1 MTGTAPLPLVATP
14 GTVNVCAGAI
24 ADGDVGFAA
33 DSQPTMMKIAT
44 LVVAPIQ
51 KRRMIPTLAS
61 RFAMCRAIFR

>member
-1 MTGTAPLPLVATP
+1 MTGTAPLPVAAIP

-51 KRRMIPTLAS
+51 KRRMIRDSSLT
-61 RFAMCRAIFR
+61 FRDVSSYL